1 MKVVAK
7 FSRLINT
14 LLMKY
19 RRLISSIMLLLA
31 VWLPLDNALAG
42 AVVQGCPMMS
52 HAFERGLHTTFMPS
66 DAQSTNHGS
75 TDSPHCPMMM
85 HTASND
91 APSSGHDQCGN
102 GCTHCGLCLLLGGVA
117 LQLNAPAIPVTPVL
131 PHKIISS
138 LPATHTSVSAPLF
151 RPPIA

>member
-1 MKVVAK
+1 MRVVAK

-14 LLMKY
+14 LFMKY

-52 HAFERGLHTTFMPS
+52 HAFERGLHTTFMPNA
-66 DAQSTNHGS
+66 DQSTSDGA
-75 TDSPHCPMMM
+75 TDAPHCPMMHM
-85 HTASND
+85 ATDNTSS
-91 APSSGHDQCGN
+91 SSGHDQCSN

>member
-14 LLMKY
+14 LFMKY
-19 RRLISSIMLLLA
+19 RRLISAIMLLLA

-52 HAFERGLHTTFMPS
+52 HAFERGLHTTFMPNA
-66 DAQSTNHGS
+66 DQSTSDGA
-75 TDSPHCPMMM
+75 TDSPHCPMMHM
-85 HTASND
+85 ATDNTS
-91 APSSGHDQCGN
+91 SSGHDQCSN

-117 LQLNAPAIPVTPVL
+117 LQLNAPVIPVTPVL
-131 PHKIISS
+131 SQKIISS
-138 LPATHTSVSAPLF
+138 LPAAHTSVIAPLF